1 MNQRRWRDG
10 RQRTRSADPRDA
22 TSVRLPA
29 ELSSMNKLIIECT
42 GSSRSPRIATVI
54 LKKTVKLVESNSA
67 ALRVTIKLW

>member
-1 MNQRRWRDG
+1 
-10 RQRTRSADPRDA
+10 
-22 TSVRLPA
+22 
-29 ELSSMNKLIIECT
+29 MNKLIIECT